1 LSSFLVISIRLL
13 SMLLIVLISGC
24 HNKRFMTEL
33 VLVIS
38 DLVQEIR
45 VEIDILYFVIR
56 GVLSIKCEN
65 KK

>member
-1 LSSFLVISIRLL
+1 
-13 SMLLIVLISGC
+13 MLLIVLISGC